1 MLMSRK
7 MRQAMRMTTR
17 RRSERGAAQL
27 PILKRM
33 PRFKLT
39 VTTTRVLRN
48 NH

>member
-7 MRQAMRMTTR
+7 MRQAMRMATR
-17 RRSERGAAQL
+17 RRSERGVAQL
-27 PILKRM
+27 PTLKRM

-39 VTTTRVLRN
+39 VTTTRALRN

>member
-1 MLMSRK
+1 MLMSRR
-7 MRQAMRMTTR
+7 MRQAMRMATKKR
-17 RRSERGAAQL
+17 GERGAAQL

-39 VTTTRVLRN
+39 VATTRVLRD